1 MRGAL
6 ILNFIRRRPTSD
18 NFGMHRMQGD
28 FMMRMVSRFICMLI
42 VLWTLSPVI
51 GDAAASELHIDGDQI
66 SVHAERVPL
75 QNLLQQLQA
84 AGITVRIDPA
94 LNPLTT
100 ADFDRRDLE
109 DGIKSLIRPLN
120 SIFIWKSGRRPAGS
134 PKDAGY
140 RLAEIQIFK
149 PGEKDRMV
157 YLQEEPDTAG
167 EQAPTED
174 HGEPAASETP
184 VIIKADRV
192 YVPVVL
198 GYNDKKIETNLILD
212 TGANSIVIHQNVAEA
227 LGITTH
233 VAAKGYGVGGI
244 EINAGVARLQSVQ
257 VGPFEKRNLRAAIV
271 DYSGPPD
278 GQYDGLL
285 GMNFLKGLKYEI
297 DFDAQVIRWGE
308 QSAKKQ

>member
-1 MRGAL
+1 MTRV
-6 ILNFIRRRPTSD
+6 I
-18 NFGMHRMQGD
+18 
-28 FMMRMVSRFICMLI
+28 SRYIGMLI
-42 VLWTLSPVI
+42 VLGTIFPVI
-51 GDAAASELHIDGDQI
+51 GSAAAFELHIDGDKI

-75 QNLLQQLQA
+75 QTLLHQLTA
-84 AGITVRIDPA
+84 AGIAVRIDPV
-94 LNPLTT
+94 LNPPTT
-100 ADFDRRDLE
+100 ADFDRKDLE

-120 SIFIWKSGRRPAGS
+120 SIFIWKLSNEPAGAATE
-134 PKDAGY
+134 AGY

-157 YLQEEPDTAG
+157 YLEKEPDAAG

-174 HGEPAASETP
+174 HSQPAALETP

-192 YVPVVL
+192 FVPVVL

-212 TGANSIVIHQNVAEA
+212 TGANSIVIHRNVAEA
-227 LGITTH
+227 LGITAH
-233 VAAKGYGVGGI
+233 AAAKGYGVGGI
-244 EINAGVARLQSVQ
+244 EINAGVTRLQSVQ

-278 GQYDGLL
+278 AQYDGLL

-297 DFDAQVIRWGE
+297 DFDAQVIRWAEQGE
-308 QSAKKQ
+308 KKQ